1 MSVTILSL
9 TTAGILQPYSWHQTK
24 KNVVFADPSRGSGTK
39 KGIRGK
45 RKGGQTTFFFS
56 ISDTNKTNHRKTWSV
71 PLFFSPFS
79 AFLNAP
85 ILHQNWRVWGKLGKN
100 AWDLP
105 CLLL

>member
-45 RKGGQTTFFFS
+45 S
-56 ISDTNKTNHRKTWSV
+56 
-71 PLFFSPFS
+71 FSPFS